1 MATADSIKI
10 KTEAFNLGLLKL
22 DGAKALL
29 SAIGILGSETEE
41 GITGSLLDSAL
52 NGIRLL
58 IESAEADL
66 NPALKENENVC
77 TRI

>member
-1 MATADSIKI
+1 MAAADSIKI
-10 KTEAFNLGLLKL
+10 QTEAYNQGLLKL

-41 GITGSLLDSAL
+41 GGITGSLLDSAL

-66 NPALKENENVC
+66 L
-77 TRI
+77 TRP